1 MWTHPRTSSALPL
14 ISPMASRTLA
24 GLSTVL
30 AATAN
35 VSEALLALSRDISN
49 LDRNASVV
57 LFTHDA
63 RRDVLCERMMPAGDT
78 TKTIKI
84 EISIDH
90 LPTAVRRTIA
100 TGRQF
105 ADLGGESGDY
115 QKLLGV
121 GASPEAG
128 VLLLRGLLV
137 DNQLSAVFALSEP
150 KRVFGQRLSDK
161 VGPAI
166 DLFALAFSRLADR
179 RARDEAVQRLEELT
193 RALNEEHAR
202 TVDDLQRKLADAQ
215 AALSGTAH
223 GDTERVKQ
231 LKRAVEVAAVEARAT
246 AQRLSAVE
254 EQVRVAVTT
263 LEKAHVQLHVQ
274 GEALEQQGNL
284 IYRVERMLREAIA
297 GENSRKVIED
307 VLEIVTSRAEH
318 ASSL

>member
-1 MWTHPRTSSALPL
+1 
-14 ISPMASRTLA
+14 
-24 GLSTVL
+24 
-30 AATAN
+30 
-35 VSEALLALSRDISN
+35 
-49 LDRNASVV
+49 
-57 LFTHDA
+57 
-63 RRDVLCERMMPAGDT
+63 
-78 TKTIKI
+78 
-84 EISIDH
+84 
-90 LPTAVRRTIA
+90 
-100 TGRQF
+100 
-105 ADLGGESGDY
+105 
-115 QKLLGV
+115 
-121 GASPEAG
+121 
-128 VLLLRGLLV
+128 
-137 DNQLSAVFALSEP
+137 
-150 KRVFGQRLSDK
+150 
-161 VGPAI
+161 
-166 DLFALAFSRLADR
+166 
-179 RARDEAVQRLEELT
+179 VQRLEELT

-215 AALSGTAH
+215 AALSGTAR

-284 IYRVERMLREAIA
+284 IYRVERMLREAVA